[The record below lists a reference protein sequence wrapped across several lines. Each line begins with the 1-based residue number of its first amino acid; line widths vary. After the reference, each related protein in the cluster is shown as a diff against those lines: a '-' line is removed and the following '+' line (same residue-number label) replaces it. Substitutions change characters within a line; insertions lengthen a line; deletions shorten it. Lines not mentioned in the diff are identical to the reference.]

1 MENTMEQNKSN
12 TKSAKNESTSIRFD
26 KAFVKKLSKIVD
38 KANKKAFGKK
48 IYPKDIIINLFQLS
62 DEPTLQKAIKKSQ
75 DESLTHKDKKELFI
89 KESAAKFGGSPEQ
102 VEAKMMELMN
112 NYL

>member
-1 MENTMEQNKSN
+1 MEQNKSIA
-12 TKSAKNESTSIRFD
+12 KSNKNESTSIRFD
-26 KAFVKKLSKIVD
+26 KAFVKELSKIVD

-48 IYPKDIIINLFQLS
+48 IYPKDIIINLFELS
-62 DEPTLQKAIKKSQ
+62 DEAIVQKAIKKSQ
-75 DESLTHKDKKELFI
+75 EESLTHKDKRELFI

-112 NYL
+112 SYLSQN